1 MITPV
6 NQNVLQNQTFAE
18 TDGRISAHS
27 YLPPPCKGCSNR
39 VKMGGKVQD
48 HPEAFEY
55 LEKVP
60 LETRIVV
67 INGGAWFSE
76 HFLVLNGTTVFR
88 ETLEALLPQL
98 AKLQRERNYQL
109 DLYFLTLPG
118 VDPATAKKTSFDW
131 GEYEKRNRIISDVF
145 SEGSMGR
152 YNITVTVLHNDRF
165 FFDRRKKVDGDMIST
180 PDRLHYCVP
189 GAFSPPSFLFEV
201 ILHFHVRN
209 RLKQEGLID

>member
-1 MITPV
+1 MEAGNCELESHDDSLSIRKQYYQGLGV
-6 NQNVLQNQTFAE
+6 SLDSGLDGNDIAIFSLWNQYLRNDYPCQPQYHLNQHAE
-18 TDGRISAHS
+18 S
-27 YLPPPCKGCSNR
+27 
-39 VKMGGKVQD
+39 
-48 HPEAFEY
+48 FEY

-67 INGGAWFSE
+67 INSGALYPLFQ
-76 HFLVLNGTTVFR
+76 NGTTVFR

-145 SEGSMGR
+145 SEGSTGR

-189 GAFSPPSFLFEV
+189 GAFSPPT
-201 ILHFHVRN
+201 
-209 RLKQEGLID
+209 D